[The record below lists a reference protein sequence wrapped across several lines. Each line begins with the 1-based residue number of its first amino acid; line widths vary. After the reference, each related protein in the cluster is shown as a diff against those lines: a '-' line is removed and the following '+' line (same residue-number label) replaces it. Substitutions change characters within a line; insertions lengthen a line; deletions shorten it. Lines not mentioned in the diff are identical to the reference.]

1 MGLGW
6 AYVKHKWIVWGDK
19 STPEDKGEETVST
32 KFFKQWVLEIYWVN
46 SIGNYVWEEKI
57 QYLREKSS

>member
-6 AYVKHKWIVWGDK
+6 AYVKHEWIVWGDK
-19 STPEDKGEETVST
+19 STQEDKGEETVST
-32 KFFKQWVLEIYWVN
+32 KIFKQWVLEIYWVN